1 MCNQDAISA
10 GRVEDSSG
18 HWPEQESLTE
28 SRQWTLLALNANIK
42 CPMMLYS
49 THSPNKSFAVRE
61 VMFWFYIRLIVFCL
75 QDSKEVFLKRT
86 HEHEGD
92 GSPATGNMS
101 SFAY

>member
-10 GRVEDSSG
+10 GRVEESSG